1 MNYIENNMM
10 KWTYVIVLVG
20 QLILTY
26 HETFGFAPKHSSSTT
41 HRRNL
46 IHQPSSMSTSK
57 MILYLT
63 PEELLAKAHA
73 LRQEAEAEESSLH
86 STLLQNKSKRDQET
100 DEVIKDLF
108 SNRNVRQV
116 ASKIQERRLSSM
128 MLERVVDRLNEREI
142 AARGLDHVEHGHSTG
157 TFERVREKDDKEL
170 KMVEGLIQTLIQAA
184 EVVDEIVL
192 KERAE
197 KEKRG
202 ENVRHTVDF
211 THWSSGELG
220 KHLREKAK
228 FLGRE
233 HDEQWKKRME
243 DYYKAAKKK
252 KEQHHSEEQ
261 FHW

>member
-1 MNYIENNMM
+1 MM
-10 KWTYVIVLVG
+10 KWTSVILLLG
-20 QLILTY
+20 QLLLTY
-26 HETFGFAPKHSSSTT
+26 HPTFGFAPIHSSSTT
-41 HRRNL
+41 HCSNL
-46 IHQPSSMSTSK
+46 ILRPTFTSTSSK
-57 MILYLT
+57 MVLYLT
-63 PEELLAKAHA
+63 PEELLAKARA

-100 DEVIKDLF
+100 DELIKDLF

-184 EVVDEIVL
+184 EVVDETVL

-202 ENVRHTVDF
+202 EHVRHTVDV
-211 THWSSGELG
+211 THWSSGALG
-220 KHLREKAK
+220 KLLKEKAK

-243 DYYKAAKKK
+243 DYYKATKKK